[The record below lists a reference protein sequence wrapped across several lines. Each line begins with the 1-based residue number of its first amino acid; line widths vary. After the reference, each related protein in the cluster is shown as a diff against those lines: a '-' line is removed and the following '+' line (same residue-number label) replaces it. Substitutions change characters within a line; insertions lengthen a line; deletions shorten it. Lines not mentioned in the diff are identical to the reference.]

1 LLDARTAS
9 QIDAVP
15 GAEPRRW
22 QRGSRAVNEFDLDD
36 LREYLTDWTTH
47 LRSINRAPST
57 IESYLKC
64 GRELLAFLLRTD
76 RSTMVQ
82 DIGRGD
88 LEAFFAEMTERPTIS
103 AATVAKH
110 YRSIQQLF
118 RYLEDADAI
127 DRSPF
132 QKMRPPAVPEKPI
145 PVLPPADIRQLLA
158 ACKGSGFTEIR
169 DTAMIR
175 MLLDCGIRRSELMA
189 IKVDDLDFEQDV
201 AVVMGKGR
209 RARSA
214 PFGLETKK
222 ALRNYLRTRRRHPY
236 ADRPELWLGR
246 LGPLKFEALKMML
259 DRRALQA
266 GIGHIHA
273 HQFRHT
279 FAHTWLHAGGQETD
293 LMRLAGWKSRQ
304 MVSRYAA
311 SAADERAR
319 EAHRRMGLGDKL

>member
-1 LLDARTAS
+1 
-9 QIDAVP
+9 
-15 GAEPRRW
+15 
-22 QRGSRAVNEFDLDD
+22 VNDFDLDD

-47 LRSINRAPST
+47 LQSINRAPST

-64 GRELLAFLLRTD
+64 GRELLAFLIRTD

-110 YRSIQQLF
+110 YRSIQKLF
-118 RYLEDADAI
+118 RYLEDAEAI

-132 QKMRPPAVPEKPI
+132 HKMRPPAVPEKPI
-145 PVLPPADIRQLLA
+145 PVLPPAVIRQLLA

-222 ALRNYLRTRRRHPY
+222 ALRNYLRARRRHPY

-259 DRRALQA
+259 DRRAKLA

-279 FAHTWLHAGGQETD
+279 FAHSWLHAGGQETD

-304 MVSRYAA
+304 MVGRYAA

-319 EAHRRMGLGDKL
+319 DAHRRMGLGDKL